1 MEKRIYIEGMSCN
14 HCSMRV
20 EKALK
25 NIDGVKNV
33 KVDLAG
39 KVAIVESEKDISD
52 KVIKDIIDEA
62 GYKVVNIE

>member
-20 EKALK
+20 EKVLK
-25 NIDGVKNV
+25 NIDGIKNV

-39 KVAIVESEKDISD
+39 KVAIVESEKNISD
-52 KVIKDIIDEA
+52 KAIKEIIDEA
-62 GYKVVNIE
+62 GYKVVNIK

>member
-1 MEKRIYIEGMSCN
+1 
-14 HCSMRV
+14 MRV

-39 KVAIVESEKDISD
+39 KVAIVESEKNISD
-52 KVIKDIIDEA
+52 KAIKDIIDEA

>member
-25 NIDGVKNV
+25 NIDSVKNV

-39 KVAIVESEKDISD
+39 KVAIVESEKNISD
-52 KVIKDIIDEA
+52 KAIKEIIDEA
-62 GYKVVNIE
+62 GYKVVNIK

>member
-39 KVAIVESEKDISD
+39 KVAIVESEKNISD
-52 KVIKDIIDEA
+52 KAIKDIIDEA